1 MKKFEAGGGVI
12 VNSKGQIAVVNQ
24 NNDSWSLPKG
34 KREAGEDQLSAARRE
49 IYEETGLTELKF
61 VKELGDYERYRI
73 GYGGQGED
81 HATLTHFRM
90 FLFRTDQ
97 DKLASQV
104 PDITGARWVDR
115 EEVARILTHPK
126 DKEFFLSII
135 DQIP

>member
-12 VNSKGQIAVVNQ
+12 VNSKGRIAIVNQ

-34 KREAGEDQLSAARRE
+34 KLEAGEDHLSAARRE
-49 IYEETGLTELKF
+49 IYEETGITELKL

-81 HATLTHFRM
+81 RATSTHFRM
-90 FLFRTDQ
+90 FLFSTNEE
-97 DKLASQV
+97 KLAPQF
-104 PDITGARWVDR
+104 PDITGARWAER
-115 EEVARILTHPK
+115 EKVAGILTHPK
-126 DKEFFLSII
+126 DKAFFLSII